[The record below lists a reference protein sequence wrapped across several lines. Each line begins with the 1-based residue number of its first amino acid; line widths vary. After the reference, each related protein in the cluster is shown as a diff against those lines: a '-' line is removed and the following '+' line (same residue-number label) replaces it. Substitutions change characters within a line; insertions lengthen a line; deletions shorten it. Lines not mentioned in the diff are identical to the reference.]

1 MGDARQQFEASLRI
15 FPNDMLAQEGLAV
28 CYQAGGE
35 MDKAIEQYQNVLR
48 LSIDNAVR
56 ATAFANLGS
65 IYRTQ
70 GKYPQARQNYD
81 SALQVNPDLPAALV
95 GNGLLAQKGWDFANA
110 ARQYA
115 HAMSIEPTSVGY
127 LLLAK
132 ALEQSGRSAEARN
145 AYAAAQGLSS
155 NIRADQRAAD
165 SLLAN

>member
-1 MGDARQQFEASLRI
+1 LAEICRKWPGTTVAVATAVVFALFCLGARTFRQMAYLRKPETLLTRALQTTKGKFFAHDSLRGYYIHMWRMGDARHQFEASLRI

-70 GKYPQARQNYD
+70 GKYAQARQNYD
-81 SALQVNPDLPAALV
+81 SALQVNPDLPA
-95 GNGLLAQKGWDFANA
+95 
-110 ARQYA
+110 
-115 HAMSIEPTSVGY
+115 
-127 LLLAK
+127 
-132 ALEQSGRSAEARN
+132 
-145 AYAAAQGLSS
+145 
-155 NIRADQRAAD
+155 
-165 SLLAN
+165 

>member
-1 MGDARQQFEASLRI
+1 LGWGAGRFRQVAYWRNRETLWTRALQTTKGNFFAHDSLGGYYIQMGRMGDARQQFEASLRI

-70 GKYPQARQNYD
+70 GKYAQARQNYD
-81 SALQVNPDLPAALV
+81 SALKGNPDLRAAWG
-95 GNGLLAQKGWDFANA
+95 GNG
-110 ARQYA
+110 
-115 HAMSIEPTSVGY
+115 
-127 LLLAK
+127 
-132 ALEQSGRSAEARN
+132 
-145 AYAAAQGLSS
+145 
-155 NIRADQRAAD
+155 
-165 SLLAN
+165 